1 MHAPSEAETAETARA
16 WWHGAHGQHS
26 DDAADIDRE
35 LQRVFAGGCR
45 GQGRRPC
52 IADRGSEI
60 ISAGMPSRRLC
71 RLNSGLAARVRK
83 LPQGRQVILDIYR
96 PGDFLGL
103 DTLFFEPALDTSVAL
118 TTVGY
123 GSIESAAL
131 CELLQQPA
139 IVLRLMEQLVEEKR
153 RIDALAILLGQ
164 AKARERTAALL
175 LVLWRRLRF
184 SSGDA
189 TDGIPRTSAR
199 LPLTQKQMA
208 DYLGVNVVHLNRTLA
223 DLRACGMVR
232 FQDGVITVL
241 DQCGLEQIANRA
253 ASPV

>member
-16 WWHGAHGQHS
+16 WWHEAHAKHS
-26 DDAADIDRE
+26 DDAADVERE
-35 LQRVFAGGCR
+35 LQHVFGGGCR
-45 GQGRRPC
+45 GQGRRAC
-52 IADRGSEI
+52 VADRGCEV
-60 ISAGMPSRRLC
+60 ISAGMPNRRLC
-71 RLNSGLAARVRK
+71 RLNSGLAARVRN
-83 LPQGRQVILDIYR
+83 LPQGRQVILDIHR
-96 PGDFLGL
+96 PGDFMGL
-103 DTLFFEPALDTSVAL
+103 DTLFFARALDSSVAL

-123 GSIESAAL
+123 WSIEHAAL
-131 CELLQQPA
+131 RELLQQPK

-153 RIDALAILLGQ
+153 RVDALATLLGQ

-175 LVLWRRLRF
+175 LFLWRRLRF
-184 SSGDA
+184 ASGDT
-189 TDGIPRTSAR
+189 TDGMPRTSAR

-241 DQCGLEQIANRA
+241 DQSRLEQIANRA
-253 ASPV
+253 AAPV